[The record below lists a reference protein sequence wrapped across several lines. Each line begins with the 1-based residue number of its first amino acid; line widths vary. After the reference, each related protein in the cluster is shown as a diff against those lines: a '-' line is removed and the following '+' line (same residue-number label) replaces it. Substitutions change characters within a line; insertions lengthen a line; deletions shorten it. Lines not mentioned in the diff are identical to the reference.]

1 MSEGK
6 KLHQKGRV
14 SKGVVFIKYFELE
27 IPYLMH
33 GSEKT
38 LRELIA
44 IEYSPVIFYI
54 NKAQSQGSFSC
65 SIQEGFHLL
74 G

>member
-14 SKGVVFIKYFELE
+14 SKGVVFIKYYELE
-27 IPYLMH
+27 IPYSMH
-33 GSEKT
+33 EREEA

-44 IEYSPVIFYI
+44 TKYSPVIFYI
-54 NKAQSQGSFSC
+54 NKA
-65 SIQEGFHLL
+65 
-74 G
+74 